1 MAEQAI
7 LTVSLKEYKAAID
20 ELRASLLS
28 LEETDEQYVKTA
40 EDIARRQA
48 KLNQVMSIGKKNADA
63 LDGSY
68 NALVREMGELKKRWK
83 ETADAAERADLG
95 KRIFEINE
103 QLKEMDS
110 SVGVF
115 TRNVGNYGSVWE
127 EVAKQGVNGI
137 KGMDGAFGKTAQTVG
152 QLFPLIQKSIKAAI
166 TGLNGVKAAVVGTGI
181 GALIVALSTIIANWD
196 TIRTYIFDI
205 EEKQKSLNEVNEE
218 YNKKLEREKEELG
231 YQVDRLKAEGKSQK
245 EILVVQITKI
255 QALLEEAKLRKSNLE
270 MIKAEMVGHS
280 WLRKAFSGEFEL
292 IKQADEAIKGFDS
305 SIASLEKE
313 LRGLNNALQIINDF
327 GEGGS
332 GGGGGKSAMQNY
344 IQETLDSLKDFGKSE
359 LQILEDNYKAER
371 KKLDDYYAKHKK
383 EKENYEKAL
392 NLLTQKYAKERE
404 DILKASV
411 DASAAVIDE
420 LERKF
425 NPDYSKEAIQK
436 VYDEQKK
443 IIEKALDAELQL
455 FEGTEEEKAK
465 IREKYNNY
473 LTQLDKKRVDDEKSL
488 LDKSVEDAYNAADKK
503 AKQQMDNAVKQANN
517 DYKATTVNGVINP
530 EETIKKLDRVF
541 EAQKTYYEQ
550 VIKQNQEISANNQ
563 LTENEREAAAQR
575 ATQAILT
582 LKDLELQH
590 TIDVNKAK
598 TKDEKKSWKD
608 IVQVSMQGAQ
618 ALGSIMNQIAG
629 LWQADIDRKVENGE
643 ISEEQAKAEFERVK
657 NLQYAT
663 TVIDTASAAMGAYD
677 SLASIPYVGPALG
690 AAAAAAA
697 IAAGAMQLQQI
708 ASTEYDGGGSNAGA
722 GAAPIVVP
730 PITPYTAEPTTNVT
744 GQSDIDKLNDALS
757 NQQIIVKVSDIDA
770 AQNKRK
776 ATVNESSW

>member
-40 EDIARRQA
+40 EDIAKRQA

-166 TGLNGVKAAVVGTGI
+166 TGLNGVKAAIVGTGI

-205 EEKQKSLNEVNEE
+205 EEKQKSLNEINEE
-218 YNKKLEREKEELG
+218 FRKKLDSEKEALG
-231 YQVDRLKAEGKSQK
+231 YQVDRLKAEGKTQK
-245 EILVVQITKI
+245 EILTVQIGKLG
-255 QALLEEAKLRKSNLE
+255 ALLEEAKLRKSNLE
-270 MIKAEMVGHS
+270 MIKQEMVGHS

-292 IKQADEAIKGFDS
+292 IKQADEAIKGFDND
-305 SIASLEKE
+305 IASLEKE

-332 GGGGGKSAMQNY
+332 GGGGKSAMQNY

-392 NLLTQKYAKERE
+392 NLLTQKYVKERE

-443 IIEKALDAELQL
+443 IIENALNAELQL

-517 DYKATTVNGVINP
+517 DYKASQIGGVINP

-541 EAQKTYYEQ
+541 EAQKQYYEQ
-550 VIKQNQEISANNQ
+550 VIKQNQEIAANNE

-598 TKDEKKSWKD
+598 TKDEKKSWKE

-618 ALGSIMNQIAG
+618 ALGGIMNQIAG
-629 LWQADIDRKVENGE
+629 LWQEDIDRKVENGE
-643 ISEEQAKAEFERVK
+643 ISEEEARAEFERVK

-663 TVIDTASAAMGAYD
+663 TVIDTASAAMGAYNAM
-677 SLASIPYVGPALG
+677 ASIPYVGPALG

-697 IAAGAMQLQQI
+697 IAAGVMQMQQI
-708 ASTEYDGGGSNAGA
+708 ANTEYDSKGSSAGA
-722 GAAPIVVP
+722 GAAPIIVP